1 MLKMILI
8 ISFLNFIFY
17 LNKNN
22 NNINNSKNNPNL
34 VSDYVISD
42 FAINSNNTTQ
52 CYTSYLDECD
62 TLLNIL
68 YACISL
74 EPFT

>member
-1 MLKMILI
+1 MSKMILI

-34 VSDYVISD
+34 VSDYFISD
-42 FAINSNNTTQ
+42 FVINSDNTLHNVI
-52 CYTSYLDECD
+52 YL
-62 TLLNIL
+62 IL
-68 YACISL
+68 MNMTHY
-74 EPFT
+74 